1 MKKQFALLIAGLFA
15 GSIFA
20 FSTSAHAV
28 DTTGTVDYTDGG
40 ITFDPQV
47 PGNAS
52 ASLPK
57 NLNFGSH
64 AIQTKVDETWTATS
78 YGVQTSPATTGQVAI
93 SDNRGSTSTGWSVKV
108 NEPTQF
114 TANSTPLT
122 GAALSFTA
130 GTLTNNVN
138 SAPTGTRVANGA
150 KTTLL
155 VNQSVSVLTAQANEG
170 AGETALP
177 ITKFEL
183 AVPKDTAKQQ
193 AQYQTTLVW
202 TFSATPS

>member
-78 YGVQTSPATTGQVAI
+78 DGY
-93 SDNRGSTSTGWSVKV
+93 KH
-108 NEPTQF
+108 
-114 TANSTPLT
+114 PLQ
-122 GAALSFTA
+122 
-130 GTLTNNVN
+130 
-138 SAPTGTRVANGA
+138 
-150 KTTLL
+150 LL
-155 VNQSVSVLTAQANEG
+155 VKSQSAITAAAHRL
-170 AGETALP
+170 AGL
-177 ITKFEL
+177 
-183 AVPKDTAKQQ
+183 
-193 AQYQTTLVW
+193 
-202 TFSATPS
+202 

>member
-15 GSIFA
+15 GSILA

-52 ASLPK
+52 ASLPQS
-57 NLNFGSH
+57 LNFGSH
-64 AIQTKVDETWTATS
+64 AIQTKADETWVATS
-78 YGVQTSPATTGQVAI
+78 DGDQESPVTTGQVAI
-93 SDNRGSTSTGWSVKV
+93 SDNRGNSSTGWTVKV

-114 TANSTPLT
+114 AANSNPLT
-122 GAALSFTA
+122 GAALSFTV

-138 SAPTGTRVANGA
+138 AAPTGTRIANGA
-150 KTTLL
+150 KTTML
-155 VNQSVSVLTAQANEG
+155 VNQSVSVLTAQPNEG

-183 AVPKDTAKQQ
+183 NVPKDTAKQQ

>member
-15 GSIFA
+15 GSLFA
-20 FSTSAHAV
+20 FSNTAQAV

-64 AIQTKVDETWTATS
+64 AIQTTKDEIWTATS
-78 YGVQTSPATTGQVAI
+78 DGVQTSPATTGQIAV
-93 SDNRGSTSTGWSVKV
+93 SDNRGGTSTGWSVKV
-108 NEPTQF
+108 NQPTQF
-114 TANSTPLT
+114 TANSNTLT
-122 GAALSFTA
+122 GAALSFTV

-138 SAPTGTRVANGA
+138 SAPIGTRIANGA
-150 KTTLL
+150 KTTML

-170 AGETALP
+170 VGETALP
-177 ITKFEL
+177 ISKFEL
-183 AVPKDTAKQQ
+183 DVPKDTAKQQ

>member
-1 MKKQFALLIAGLFA
+1 MKKQGALLIAGLFA
-15 GSIFA
+15 GSLFA
-20 FSTSAHAV
+20 FSTGAHAV

-40 ITFDPQV
+40 ITFDPQD
-47 PGNAS
+47 PENAS

-57 NLNFGSH
+57 DLNFGSH
-64 AIQTKVDETWTATS
+64 AIQTTADETWTATS
-78 YGVQTSPATTGQVAI
+78 DGVQTSPVTTGQVAV
-93 SDNRGSTSTGWSVKV
+93 SDNRGDSSTGWTVKV

-114 TANSTPLT
+114 TANSKPLT
-122 GAALSFTA
+122 GAELSFTVGA
-130 GTLTNNVN
+130 LTNNVN
-138 SAPTGTRVANGA
+138 SLPTGTRIADSA
-150 KTTLL
+150 KTALL
-155 VNQSVSVLTAQANEG
+155 VNQTVTVLTAQPNEG

-183 AVPKDTAKQQ
+183 NVPKNTAKEQ

>member
-15 GSIFA
+15 GSILA

-28 DTTGTVDYTDGG
+28 DTTTVDYTDGG

-52 ASLPK
+52 ASLPQS
-57 NLNFGSH
+57 LNFGSH
-64 AIQTKVDETWTATS
+64 AIQTKADETWVATS
-78 YGVQTSPATTGQVAI
+78 DGDQESPVTTGQVAI
-93 SDNRGSTSTGWSVKV
+93 SDNRGNSSTGWTVKV

-114 TANSTPLT
+114 TANSSPLT
-122 GAALSFTA
+122 GAALSFTV

-138 SAPTGTRVANGA
+138 AAPTGTRIANGA
-150 KTTLL
+150 KTTML
-155 VNQSVSVLTAQANEG
+155 VNQSVSVLTAQPNEG

-183 AVPKDTAKQQ
+183 NVPKDTAKQQ